1 MTVPLEPTEPT
12 PKPASK
18 YLILLHRLVAL
29 FALLI
34 ITLATSWMF
43 HLKELVWGYFCSALV
58 GLVLYRLVKDFRDP
72 NGRYGSYYT
81 MILCWIWPIYHE
93 YTNYERGKRIE
104 KYGIAFNRTREKLG
118 VPIIPAGW
126 HFKYPGNLGADWEG
140 KKDTFGHASKYVGL
154 DSLHR
159 IEFERDEYNLKVVGD
174 TDRAISI
181 LFRYARG
188 KSKDSIFYWYNTK
201 GKSLDISPRQADSIF
216 AAAKVRKDY

>member
-1 MTVPLEPTEPT
+1 MTDPSEPIEPT

-18 YLILLHRLVAL
+18 YLIFLHRPVAVL
-29 FALLI
+29 ALLI
-34 ITLATSWMF
+34 ITLATAWMF
-43 HLKELVWGYFCSALV
+43 HLGELVWGYICSGIV
-58 GLVLYRLVKDFRDP
+58 VLVLYSLVKDFRNP
-72 NGRYGSYYT
+72 NARYGSYYS
-81 MILCWIWPIYHE
+81 MIILLIWSISRE

-104 KYGIAFNRTREKLG
+104 KYGIVFNKTRQKLG
-118 VPIIPAGW
+118 VPIIPADW

-140 KKDTFGHASKYVGL
+140 KEGAFGHVSKYVGL

-188 KSKDSIFYWYNTK
+188 KSKDSIFYWYDTK
-201 GKSLDISPRQADSIF
+201 GKSLDISRQQADSIF